1 MTARERHLD
10 RLRAAREELRGLT
23 RDTPHRRDLQRYV
36 RRLEKELKAYDMYL
50 RRGNQKGK

>member
-1 MTARERHLD
+1 MD
-10 RLRAAREELRGLT
+10 QLRAARDELRALK
-23 RDTPHRRDLQRYV
+23 RDTPHRRDLQRHV